1 MNAAI
6 PPYTMYAGFIIG
18 FIINLLQ
25 NIPWTIFFLATRYIG
40 IRLYILKKKDECMRV
55 QKRIGTNTSHTAD
68 GGKGAGYAL
77 GFWYIASI
85 SISSSDR
92 DDPYLIWLI
101 ATTNSYE
108 MLTRDVNDIKPC
120 SLPMQPLEP
129 QKRGLTIYDRSGSYQ
144 MPWYKQRKIHEL
156 KYEAREEQAAIMKQ
170 IMKRLQTHRHCVA
183 YIHGPPGTG
192 KSMLG
197 LLIANTTNGSFCNTL
212 KPWQPGDTL
221 QSLYGEVEP
230 SASSPLVIV
239 FDEVD
244 SVLIRVHEGITLHK
258 NVPTQIVDKVGWNH
272 LLDEIQ
278 RGMCPN
284 TILLLT
290 SNKSPDFIRTLDPSY
305 IREGRVDLLCEMTE
319 KIKCD

>member
-1 MNAAI
+1 
-6 PPYTMYAGFIIG
+6 MYAGFVIG

-25 NIPWTIFFLATRYIG
+25 NLPWTIFFLATRYIG

-92 DDPYLIWLI
+92 DDPYLIWLV
-101 ATTNSYE
+101 ATTDSYE
-108 MLTRDVNDIKPC
+108 MLTRDMNDTKASPC
-120 SLPMQPLEP
+120 TPLLPLSSK
-129 QKRGLTIYDRSGSYQ
+129 KRSLTIFDHSGSYQ
-144 MPWYKQRKIHEL
+144 GTWYKQRKIHDL
-156 KYEAREEQAAIMKQ
+156 KYEAREEQAAIIKQ
-170 IMKRLQTHRHCVA
+170 ITKRLQTHGHCVA
-183 YIHGPPGTG
+183 YVHGPPGTG

-197 LLIANTTNGSFCNTL
+197 LLIANMTNGFFCNTL
-212 KPWQPGDTL
+212 KPWQPGDTM
-221 QSLYGEVEP
+221 QNLYVEVEP
-230 SASSPLVIV
+230 TQSSPFVIV

-244 SVLIRVHEGITLHK
+244 SVLMRVHEGIPLHK

-278 RGMCPN
+278 RGMYPN

-290 SNKSPDFIRTLDPSY
+290 SNKPPDFIRNLDPSY
-305 IREGRVDLLCEMTE
+305 IREGRVDLVCEMTE